1 MRVVVAGAGTTGRRL
16 VARLVADRHDVTVID
31 LSHEVCELISAKLGA
46 TAVRGSATD
55 IAILEEAEL
64 AQADVAVALMGDS
77 AANLAF
83 SLLARGMG
91 VPRIVARMPNPQ
103 YRTAYEQAG
112 VTGIIDLA
120 GLFIDA
126 VILEIEHP
134 QVQQVGVFADG
145 QGIVIAL
152 YASKPNRGL
161 GKTAAQIHSD
171 KRFPRGCLIAGIV
184 RNGKVI
190 IPPGPTAISPGDE
203 IILSARTDTVAAA
216 VEYFGGKLSPFHRR
230 KSIPNQAEL
239 EAMIE
244 ADKPKESD

>member
-1 MRVVVAGAGTTGRRL
+1 MRADKCQARGNGGA
-16 VARLVADRHDVTVID
+16 
-31 LSHEVCELISAKLGA
+31 
-46 TAVRGSATD
+46 GSATD

-184 RNGKVI
+184 RNGRSSSRPGRPRSLPETRSSS
-190 IPPGPTAISPGDE
+190 PPGPTRRGGGRVLRGKAQPVPPAE
-203 IILSARTDTVAAA
+203 IHPQPS
-216 VEYFGGKLSPFHRR
+216 
-230 KSIPNQAEL
+230 
-239 EAMIE
+239 
-244 ADKPKESD
+244 